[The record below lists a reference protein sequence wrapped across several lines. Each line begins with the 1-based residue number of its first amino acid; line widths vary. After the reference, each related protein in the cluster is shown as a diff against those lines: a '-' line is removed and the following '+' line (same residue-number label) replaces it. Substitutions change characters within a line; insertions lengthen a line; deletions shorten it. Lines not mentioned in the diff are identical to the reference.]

1 MPGRHFARGCGV
13 AMVGRQAGSPWEQ
26 TWDQGPPEKSG
37 RCWPLS
43 LPGEEAALMRRR
55 LLTIWAVRVTAPGRE
70 GIWSPKLGIIVPYRD
85 LADHPDEFLLEAAR
99 FFCGWR

>member
-1 MPGRHFARGCGV
+1 
-13 AMVGRQAGSPWEQ
+13 
-26 TWDQGPPEKSG
+26 
-37 RCWPLS
+37 
-43 LPGEEAALMRRR
+43 MRRR